1 MGFNDWIRIDPAPM
15 ALDARLND
23 IDEEAKADL
32 AAQIQTNLRGRID
45 PGIDLKSARRAQAVR
60 ATAKGGQII
69 IDEHDQDSVL
79 RGGMEPQR
87 DISQAQAGGAADLFT
102 MSSGVP
108 QIETRADGTR
118 RMVFRTIAAKDVFAQ
133 QAKKE
138 QDRTV
143 ENTVTETVRNGVVD
157 AFQDAAKNLD
167 RQHPEE
173 KIK

>member
-32 AAQIQTNLRGRID
+32 AAQIQTRLRGRID
-45 PGIDLKSARRAQAVR
+45 PGIDLKSARRAQSVR

-69 IDEHDQDSVL
+69 IDEHDQASVL

-87 DISQAQAGGAADLFT
+87 DISQVKAGGAADLFQ
-102 MSSGVP
+102 MSSGIP
-108 QIETRADGTR
+108 QIELGHDGAR
-118 RMVFRTIAAKDVFAQ
+118 RMVFRTIAAEDVFAKQ
-133 QAKKE
+133 EQKE
-138 QDRTV
+138 QERTV
-143 ENTVTETVRNGVVD
+143 EQTVTETVRDELVNS
-157 AFQDAAKNLD
+157 FQDAAKNLE
-167 RQHPEE
+167 RQHPED